1 MEENNKISPL
11 SSSSSFDTDNSNIQP
26 RAMLYY
32 GARVEK
38 ATGLSDYYISTTY
51 GGSSDPFVLMAS
63 SN

>member
-1 MEENNKISPL
+1 MEENKKLSPL
-11 SSSSSFDTDNSNIQP
+11 SSASPSDTDSSNKP